1 MTKPRTNSP
10 RATSP
15 INANLNRQLM
25 AYAAAASA
33 AGVGLL
39 AAPQV
44 AEAKI
49 VYTPTN
55 VSTGVGGSIP
65 IDLNNDGTPDF
76 LVFGRSCGFRGN
88 CLFIDPLVLGNGIR
102 GINALAS
109 AGIYGLPAGPQ
120 APFLSKFVTS
130 SGQSFVG
137 FMAVVSYYH
146 SGWNSG
152 GPWTD
157 KTNKYLGFKFLING
171 KIHYGWARM
180 TVIMRKN
187 SIVLTGYAYETIP
200 NHRILEGHT
209 QGLSA
214 SDLPPTD
221 LLTPAPQPASL
232 GMLARGADDLAV
244 WRRED
249 EVAVHRDNAKQ
260 M

>member
-1 MTKPRTNSP
+1 
-10 RATSP
+10 
-15 INANLNRQLM
+15 M
-25 AYAAAASA
+25 AYAAAAGA

-88 CLFIDPLVLGNGIR
+88 CLFVDPLVLGNGIR
-102 GINALAS
+102 GIDVRAS

-120 APFLSKFVTS
+120 APFLSNFVTS
-130 SGQSFVG
+130 SGKSFVG
-137 FMAVVSYYH
+137 FMAFVSYYH
-146 SGWNSG
+146 SGWNSD

-157 KTNKYLGFKFLING
+157 KTNKYLGFKFLIDG

-200 NHRILEGHT
+200 NHKILEGYT
-209 QGLSA
+209 QGVTA
-214 SDLPPTD
+214 SDFSPANLHTPT
-221 LLTPAPQPASL
+221 PQLATL
-232 GMLARGADDLAV
+232 GTLACGADGLSI

-249 EVAVHRDNAKQ
+249 EVDARR
-260 M
+260 